1 MVKLAQEVANGVAPV
16 LLYNYQRPWNK
27 NMLKSA
33 QVLVADDEKNGRRML
48 EILLNKLGCQVS
60 LAANGLEA
68 LEIIRSSS
76 VNLLITDLKMPKM
89 DGLSLLSA
97 IRAEGNQI
105 PVIVVT
111 AYGTV
116 EDAVLAMKTGA
127 SDFIM
132 RPLDIDQ
139 VERVVNH
146 ALETSRLKQ
155 ENSFLRDQLDKQGA
169 SDDFVGNSQNMLN
182 VYNLIKQVAPSKAS
196 VFISG
201 ETGTGKEL
209 VARAVHRYSGRKGLF
224 VPINCAAIPT
234 SMLESELFGYVRGAF
249 TGAIKDRVGKF
260 EFADQ
265 GTLFLDEIT
274 EMHPE
279 IQAKLLRVLQENTLE
294 KLGSNHSFP
303 VDIRFIAAT
312 NRNPREAVA
321 EKTLRED
328 VFYRLNVFNIQLPPL
343 RDRGDDILLLASNFI
358 EEFRLQMAYPA
369 MRLSTAACELLMAYS
384 WPGNVRELKNIIE
397 RAVVLSRGGAIGEE
411 HLPSEIIKEQT
422 NVLITNVDMHF
433 LETDLETN
441 VSNLE
446 TKLISQALKQAEGNK
461 AKAARSLKISER
473 TLWYKLKKY
482 NLLTDNP

>member
-1 MVKLAQEVANGVAPV
+1 
-16 LLYNYQRPWNK
+16 
-27 NMLKSA
+27 MLKSA

-89 DGLSLLSA
+89 DGLALLSA

>member
-1 MVKLAQEVANGVAPV
+1 
-16 LLYNYQRPWNK
+16 
-27 NMLKSA
+27 MLKSA

-89 DGLSLLSA
+89 DGLALLSA
-97 IRAEGNQI
+97 IRAECNQI